1 MLMFSK
7 NYGLFLK
14 DRFLLSIVHSRSGL
28 GVSAKDRVK
37 ELAFHLKRSGRGA
50 AKKSEHNEYLSSRF
64 LLSVQS
70 VGATGNVRQG
80 AVMPEVCVA
89 IPKLNRFLRA
99 DAVSLSS

>member
-50 AKKSEHNEYLSSRF
+50 AKSERSEYLSSRF